1 MRIIPVMDIRG
12 GRAVAGKSGKREEYA
27 PLKTVF
33 ADSSDPLEIASAL
46 PYPDLYVAD
55 LDGVVDGQPDLELIE
70 VLAKKKHLLCDSGI
84 RTVVDLKTLSA
95 IPLDPVLGTETAGRE
110 VMEAAFHGPA
120 PGAVV
125 SLDIKDGAVLS
136 DFLTEDPEEALVE
149 LAALGAARFILLDI
163 SSVGTLGFG
172 SLRGLIGFARRRYP
186 GMEIYAGGGIRKEDL
201 AALEEMG
208 VTGALVGTAL
218 HRGEI

>member
-1 MRIIPVMDIRG
+1 MKIVPVMDIRG
-12 GRAVAGKSGKREEYA
+12 GQAVAGKSGQREEYA

-33 ADSSDPLEIASAL
+33 ADTSDPIEIASAL

-55 LDGVVDGQPDLELIE
+55 LDGITGGRPDLELIG
-70 VLAKKKHLLCDSGI
+70 VLAGRKHLLCDAGI
-84 RTVVDLKTLSA
+84 RTVADLETLSA

-110 VMEAAFHGPA
+110 VMEAAFRGLV

-136 DFLTEDPEEALVE
+136 DFLPANPEEALVE
-149 LAALGAARFILLDI
+149 LADLGAARLILLDI

-172 SLRGLIGFARRRYP
+172 SLTGLIEFARRRYP
-186 GMEIYAGGGIRKEDL
+186 GMEIYVGGGIRKEDL
-201 AALEEMG
+201 VALEEMG
-208 VTGALVGTAL
+208 VHGALVGTAL